1 MENKSF
7 AEKGSVQLTQQAF
20 RPAGGHLVILLF
32 DTSDPARTDV
42 TTESTLAY
50 TVLGKDAKLG
60 DFVAKTSPEDRALY
74 VEWAE
79 KSTTLFKEKKVK
91 VCFLL
96 LFSLSDSD

>member
-1 MENKSF
+1 M
-7 AEKGSVQLTQQAF
+7 
-20 RPAGGHLVILLF
+20 VILLF

-79 KSTTLFKEKKVK
+79 KSTTLFKEKKSNTRHTVVK
-91 VCFLL
+91 RL
-96 LFSLSDSD
+96 SLIYAYKGNMNQYY